1 VRHPA
6 CPPELRGLAAW
17 QDVLAERIEALMRI
31 VTTPE
36 KELVVAG
43 RVGAPVWTFIES
55 QTACRVR
62 MLAEERGMQ
71 AAGRD
76 ISGEARS
83 ALGFLYKLVGPRD
96 FFAKMAQLGDGMLFD
111 MLVLFA
117 HLGWRPGADERFAS
131 YLFLAERIRP
141 GPLREF
147 TEAARDAPI
156 PLLLGGHTLVSGAFW
171 TMIEAAWAGHPEP

>member
-1 VRHPA
+1 
-6 CPPELRGLAAW
+6 
-17 QDVLAERIEALMRI
+17 MRI
-31 VTTPE
+31 VTTPD

-76 ISGEARS
+76 VSGEARS
-83 ALGFLYKLVGPRD
+83 ALGFLYELVGPRD
-96 FFAKMAQLGDGMLFD
+96 FFAKMGELGDGMLFD

-117 HLGWRPGADERFAS
+117 HLRWRPAAEERFAS
-131 YLFLAERIRP
+131 YLFMTDRITTK
-141 GPLREF
+141 PLRDF
-147 TEAARDAPI
+147 TEAARDAPF

-171 TMIEAAWAGHPEP
+171 TMVEAAWAGHPEI